1 MSEIQPNIWAP
12 WRMAYI
18 QGAGQSGGSGCFL
31 CAYRDA
37 ASDDRAHFVLHRDD
51 HALVLLNR
59 FPYTNGH
66 VLIAPLAHIAS
77 LEALPDATLCRL
89 MTLTRDVA
97 TTLCR
102 AVNAEGFNVG
112 MNLGR
117 CAGAGV
123 PDHVHLHVV
132 PRWSGDT
139 NFMSVIGDARV
150 IPQSLEQVYERFC
163 AAWGDGRAAGGGG
176 VIR

>member
-1 MSEIQPNIWAP
+1 MSETQPNLWAP
-12 WRMAYI
+12 WRMQYI
-18 QGAGQSGGSGCFL
+18 RGTGQPAEGGCFL

-37 ASDDRAHFVLHRDD
+37 AGDDRANLVLHRDE

-66 VLIAPLAHIAS
+66 VLIAPLEHAPS
-77 LEALPDATLCRL
+77 LAALPEATLVRL
-89 MTLTRDVA
+89 MALTRDVTA
-97 TTLCR
+97 ALAR

-139 NFMSVIGDARV
+139 NFMSVIGDTRV
-150 IPQSLEQVYERFC
+150 IPQSLEQVYGLFC
-163 AAWGDGRAAGGGG
+163 AAWRGGGG
-176 VIR
+176 GATR